1 MIIFSCH
8 SYYVVYISNVY
19 AILGGCV
26 VVFDRMTRLVHIVH
40 FQTYFILLYA
50 RIFVSNNL
58 VTLYIRN
65 MPTLV
70 FLFFVNAAFSIL
82 NEDDA
87 CAAGIAIFLNTGVN
101 TKLKFISGFIISRK

>member
-65 MPTLV
+65 MPTPV

-87 CAAGIAIFLNTGVN
+87 CAAGIAISLNTD
-101 TKLKFISGFIISRK
+101 